1 VEILSQICLG
11 FHRTHVNVKDL
22 RSETLQSLYVTYF
35 EAYTMDYF
43 FKSLVIVFTII
54 GIIMLPDISISA
66 SAQNQTAGENMS
78 EGANQNMTAQQNG
91 TGGPNS
97 MVAGNQS
104 SAGGAAARGYVQL
117 TSSRQVNASADQVFE
132 YLMNIQDLPRFHP
145 EFIKNVTILEQQAN
159 NITFKQEASFFGNK
173 VSSINKLAKLPSNDT
188 IIIET
193 IDGSGK
199 GSKFSLTWQ
208 ETSPNRTRIT
218 LNGEFVFQSPPGRP
232 LDDVIRMTAEKR
244 LDEDVIHIEQLSSP
258 AK

>member
-1 VEILSQICLG
+1 M
-11 FHRTHVNVKDL
+11 N
-22 RSETLQSLYVTYF
+22 YF
-35 EAYTMDYF
+35 S
-43 FKSLVIVFTII
+43 KSLVIVFTII

-78 EGANQNMTAQQNG
+78 GGANQNMTAQQNG
-91 TGGPNS
+91 SGGPNS

-104 SAGGAAARGYVQL
+104 SAGGAVAPGYVQL
-117 TSSRQVNASADQVFE
+117 TSSRQVNASADQVLE

-159 NITFKQEASFFGNK
+159 NITFKQEASFFGNN
-173 VSSINKLAKLPSNDT
+173 VSSTNKLTRLPSNDT

-208 ETSPNRTRIT
+208 ETSPNITRIT

-232 LDDVIRMTAEKR
+232 LDDIIRMVAEKR
-244 LDEDVIHIEQLSSP
+244 LDEDVNHIEQLSS
-258 AK
+258 ASAAN

>member
-1 VEILSQICLG
+1 MYIYISYLATS
-11 FHRTHVNVKDL
+11 
-22 RSETLQSLYVTYF
+22 
-35 EAYTMDYF
+35 TMNHF
-43 FKSLVIVFTII
+43 FKSLVIGFMII
-54 GIIMLPDISISA
+54 GLIMLSERSISA
-66 SAQNQTAGENMS
+66 SAQNQTAGENMAG
-78 EGANQNMTAQQNG
+78 EGNQNMTAQG
-91 TGGPNS
+91 TGKLNS
-97 MVAGNQS
+97 MVDGNQS
-104 SAGGAAARGYVQL
+104 SAGASAPGHVQVMS
-117 TSSRQVNASADQVFE
+117 TREVNASADQVLE
-132 YLMNIQDLPRFHP
+132 YFMNIQDLPRFHP

-159 NITFKQEASFFGNK
+159 NITFKQEASFFGNN
-173 VSSINKLAKLPSNDT
+173 VSSINKLTKLPSNDT
-188 IIIET
+188 IMIET